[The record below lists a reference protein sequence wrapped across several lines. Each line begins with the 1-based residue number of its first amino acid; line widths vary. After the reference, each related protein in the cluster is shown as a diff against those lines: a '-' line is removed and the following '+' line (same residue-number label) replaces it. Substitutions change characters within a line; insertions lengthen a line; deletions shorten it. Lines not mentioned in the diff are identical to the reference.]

1 VLDAMRRTPRAEFV
15 PAAYASRAYDDVPVP
30 IPHHQVTTQPSLSAA
45 MIAAL
50 RLAGTERVLEIGA
63 GYGYQTALL
72 ARLAARVV
80 SIEIWPDLAARARHN
95 LAAAGI
101 GNVIV
106 VVGDGT
112 EGVPDQAPFDAVLVS
127 AAFPRVPPPLA
138 AALRVG
144 GRLVQPIGP
153 GGAEQVVL
161 HEKDKDGLR
170 PVTVLTG
177 ASFVRL
183 HGRYGFPGLLVN
195 CTRSRADCDDHGE
208 IGSQERA
215 VRSGKGAADEPVH
228 RRPGKSSRG
237 TCPAVRGHG
246 RQRHQPGL
254 VRYGPR
260 GRRHRCVRRRR

>member
-1 VLDAMRRTPRAEFV
+1 MGWLDRQRHSRRQFVRRHGGETGPEKLAAAAEAAGVADPRVLDAMRRTPRAKFV
-15 PAAYASRAYDDVPVP
+15 PAAHANRAYDDVPVP
-30 IPHHQVTTQPSLSAA
+30 IPHDQVTTQPSLSAA

-112 EGVPDQAPFDAVLVS
+112 EGVPDHAPFDAVLVS
-127 AAFPRVPPPLA
+127 AAFPRVPPPLT
-138 AALRVG
+138 AALRGG

-153 GGAEQVVL
+153 GGAERVVL
-161 HEKDKDGLR
+161 HAKDKGGLR
-170 PVTVLTG
+170 PVRVLTR

-183 HGRYGFPGLLVN
+183 HGRHGFP
-195 CTRSRADCDDHGE
+195 R
-208 IGSQERA
+208 
-215 VRSGKGAADEPVH
+215 
-228 RRPGKSSRG
+228 
-237 TCPAVRGHG
+237 
-246 RQRHQPGL
+246 
-254 VRYGPR
+254 
-260 GRRHRCVRRRR
+260 